1 MKDIDEL
8 IAPDCSWQAKR
19 IFWDEDLY
27 ELELE
32 RIFGGH
38 HPDSVAS
45 YAVEQ
50 FFDNPTGSLGT
61 LRASG
66 WSHADRAVIVGDIT
80 P

>member
-32 RIFGGH
+32 RILA
-38 HPDSVAS
+38 VAGCFS
-45 YAVEQ
+45 R
-50 FFDNPTGSLGT
+50 TS
-61 LRASG
+61 R
-66 WSHADRAVIVGDIT
+66 
-80 P
+80 